1 MKNLLAVAVPA
12 LLAVG
17 CATAGD
23 PQLAKADC
31 KVAPITAASVTG
43 RAKPVSPLEQRYAEM
58 QLATSDYR
66 RQQYAR
72 HGMINNNVEE
82 ALRDCY

>member
-1 MKNLLAVAVPA
+1 MENLLAVSF
-12 LLAVG
+12 LAVIATG
-17 CATAGD
+17 CATAGNT
-23 PQLAKADC
+23 QVAQADC
-31 KVAPITAASVTG
+31 KVAPITIASATG
-43 RAKPVSPLEQRYAEM
+43 HAKPVSPLEQRYAEM

-72 HGMINNNVEE
+72 HGMVNNNVED